1 MASINK
7 VIIIGNLGRDP
18 ETRYL
23 TDGSTPVTT
32 LSVATTRRVR
42 AQDGQTFNE
51 ETEWHRIV
59 FFGRTA
65 EVAKDYLHKGSSCY
79 VEGRLRTRKYT
90 GKDGIERYA
99 TDIIGETLQLL
110 DRRNSDQQ
118 RVDDSFESA
127 PRAARPAP
135 QPRPAA
141 PAPQPAQTPAATAQN
156 LDDFGDDVPF

>member
-7 VIIIGNLGRDP
+7 VIIVGNIGRDP
-18 ETRYL
+18 ESRYL

-32 LSVATTRRVR
+32 LSVATTRRSR
-42 AQDGQTFNE
+42 AQDGQSYNE

-59 FFGRTA
+59 FFGRMA
-65 EVAKDYLHKGSSCY
+65 EIAKDYLRKGSSCY

-99 TDIIGETLQLL
+99 TDIIGEQLQLL
-110 DRRNSDQQ
+110 DRRNSEQQ

-127 PRAARPAP
+127 PRTARQAP

-141 PAPQPAQTPAATAQN
+141 PVASSATAQN